1 MPFAD
6 ILGQEQAL
14 ETLRRVERQGRMPHA
29 WLFTGPA
36 HTGRFRVAEALA
48 QWLNCEQASG
58 LLEERNDDA
67 CGECRA
73 CRQIA
78 ERNHPDF
85 LVLEPDGKNI
95 RMEQIHQAQRWLQ
108 LHADR
113 ARWRTLILDGAEH
126 LNRESSNAFL
136 KTLEEPPEGTLIIL
150 IAPSPEHLLET
161 IVSRCQPLHFRP
173 LSDDVIRTLLRQE
186 ETLSE
191 EQITALL
198 PQAMGSLPVDLLA
211 KVDTIR
217 TVQETVLQWLERPGP
232 ATLESVLSTVGGWA
246 SPKNDEW
253 RLMLDFLERW
263 FRDVAWLQHGLTAEH
278 LLHPELHAS
287 AQRAAT
293 RFPPQRVQHL
303 LTRLTEVRHAI
314 QLNANKALAL
324 EGLWIELNHASGH
337 ASPSPSS

>member
-1 MPFAD
+1 MPFSE
-6 ILGQEQAL
+6 ILGQDQAIA
-14 ETLRRVERQGRMPHA
+14 TLRRVEQLGRMPHA

-58 LLEERNDDA
+58 LLEERSDDA

-161 IVSRCQPLHFRP
+161 IVSRCQPLRLLP
-173 LSDDVIRTLLRQE
+173 LSEAVIRTLLEQQAE
-186 ETLSE
+186 LAP

-198 PQAMGSLPVDLLA
+198 PQAMGSLPVDLVA
-211 KVDTIR
+211 RVEAIR

-232 ATLESVLSTVGGWA
+232 ATLESVLSTVGGW
-246 SPKNDEW
+246 STPKSDEW

-263 FRDVAWLQHGLTAEH
+263 FRDVAWLQHGLDPEH
-278 LLHPELHAS
+278 LLHPELADT
-287 AQRAAT
+287 AQRAAI
-293 RFPPQRVQHL
+293 RFPLQRVQHL
-303 LTRLTEVRHAI
+303 LERLTEVRHAI

-324 EGLWIELNHASGH
+324 EGLWIELNRVSASR
-337 ASPSPSS
+337 S